1 MLAHG
6 LDRVMLDQLVDTGAV
21 ETTFNIYRDM
31 MAYDQEARPRMT
43 EAAAITL
50 ADVSKRFGETLAL
63 DSISLTVRRGEF
75 LAVIGESG
83 SGKTTLLQL
92 LNRLSEPSSG
102 RVTIGSEDIQTVDPI
117 ALRRR
122 IGYVF
127 QEAGLFPHMTV
138 GENIAITPR
147 LLGWDE
153 QRRLRRVDE
162 LLSLVRLDP
171 NYRDRFPH
179 QLSGGERQRVAVA
192 RALAASPD
200 VVLMDEPF
208 AALDP
213 LTRDALGQDYRRLHD
228 TLSLTTVLITHDIL
242 EALGLADRIVVLYGG
257 RIVGEGAPA
266 AIMADQKPYVRELL
280 QTPRRIAERVG
291 ALLQG
296 EKR

>member
-1 MLAHG
+1 MP
-6 LDRVMLDQLVDTGAV
+6 D
-21 ETTFNIYRDM
+21 
-31 MAYDQEARPRMT
+31 
-43 EAAAITL
+43 AAAITL
-50 ADVSKRFGETLAL
+50 ENVSKRFGETLAL
-63 DSISLTVRRGEF
+63 DRVSLTVKRGEF

-102 RVTIGSEDIQTVDPI
+102 RVTIGSEDIQTLDPI
-117 ALRRR
+117 GLRRR

-147 LLGWDE
+147 LLRWDE

-162 LLSLVRLDP
+162 LLGLVRLDQS
-171 NYRDRFPH
+171 YRDRFPH

-213 LTRDALGQDYRRLHD
+213 LTRDALGQDYRRLHES
-228 TLSLTTVLITHDIL
+228 LGLTTVLITHDIL
-242 EALGLADRIVVLYGG
+242 EALGLGDRLVVLYAG

-280 QTPRRIAERVG
+280 QTPRRIADRVT
-291 ALLQG
+291 ALLA
-296 EKR
+296 EER